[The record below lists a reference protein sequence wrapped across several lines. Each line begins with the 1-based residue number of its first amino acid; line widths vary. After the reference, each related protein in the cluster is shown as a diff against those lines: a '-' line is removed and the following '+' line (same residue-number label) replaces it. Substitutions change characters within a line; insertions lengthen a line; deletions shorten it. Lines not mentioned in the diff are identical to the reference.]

1 MTRRRLEARDM
12 GAHTGNKGSSMGMT
26 HNHCVCQSLRKIRP
40 RQRTFSV
47 FELLLSALQIAAV
60 AHAPTAA
67 PISAEVRLLVEEADI
82 ESSCNCRSSGA
93 S

>member
-1 MTRRRLEARDM
+1 MWLEMTRRRLWARDM
-12 GAHTGNKGSSMGMT
+12 GALYGNDTTTVS
-26 HNHCVCQSLRKIRP
+26 VIRVRGKSG

-67 PISAEVRLLVEEADI
+67 PIRAEVRLLVVEADI
-82 ESSCNCRSSGA
+82 ESSGNCEGSGA